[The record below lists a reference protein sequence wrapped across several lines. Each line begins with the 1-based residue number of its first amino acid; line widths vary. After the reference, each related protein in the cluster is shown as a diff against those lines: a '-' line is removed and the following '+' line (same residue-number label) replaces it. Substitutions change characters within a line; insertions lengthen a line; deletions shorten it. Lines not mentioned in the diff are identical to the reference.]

1 MDVTGPRPTEA
12 HPPTPQVP
20 PAPGARPDG
29 PVERVGPPGPA
40 GLRTIGDRPESMPPL
55 SLTEAP
61 WVPRSTLKMGLTAAD
76 VNVRFEID
84 KDSSRVTVTM
94 YDRAS
99 GEVLRQIPPK
109 EVQDIIESLAGRGL
123 IVDDAR

>member
-1 MDVTGPRPTEA
+1 MDVTGPRLTEA
-12 HPPTPQVP
+12 PPPTPQASP
-20 PAPGARPDG
+20 PPGARPDG
-29 PVERVGPPGPA
+29 LTERAGPSGPSGLRALGGPA
-40 GLRTIGDRPESMPPL
+40 ETPPPL

-76 VNVRFEID
+76 VDVKFEID

-109 EVQDIIESLAGRGL
+109 EVQDIIEALAGRGL

>member
-1 MDVTGPRPTEA
+1 MDVTGPRLNEA
-12 HPPTPQVP
+12 PPPTPPPVP
-20 PAPGARPDG
+20 ASGARPDG
-29 PVERVGPPGPA
+29 LTGRAGPSERP
-40 GLRTIGDRPESMPPL
+40 GLRTMGEAPEAVPPP

-76 VNVRFEID
+76 VDVKFEID

-109 EVQDIIESLAGRGL
+109 EVQEIIESLAGRGL

>member
-1 MDVTGPRPTEA
+1 MDVTGPRLNEA
-12 HPPTPQVP
+12 PPATPP
-20 PAPGARPDG
+20 AGPAPGARPA
-29 PVERVGPPGPA
+29 GPA
-40 GLRTIGDRPESMPPL
+40 ERAGPGERPGLRTVGDAAETLPPL

-76 VNVRFEID
+76 VNVKFEID

-99 GEVLRQIPPK
+99 GEVLRQIPPQ

>member
-1 MDVTGPRPTEA
+1 MDVTGPRLNEA
-12 HPPTPQVP
+12 PPATRPAV
-20 PAPGARPDG
+20 PAPGARPGGTTERAG
-29 PVERVGPPGPA
+29 PGERP
-40 GLRTIGDRPESMPPL
+40 GLRTVGDAPETPPL

-76 VNVRFEID
+76 VNVKFEID

-99 GEVLRQIPPK
+99 GEVLRQIPPQ